1 MRGEGMRGPKR
12 ILVVASPVR
21 SRGCA
26 QIPDG
31 GVRSRREGEKVVIAI
46 ASPVRFRL
54 LRLANLTRHE
64 FTHSKGLEHEQMP
77 RDIEWAMGPL
87 PGWAKRFDRPGWPRH
102 LGRAPDQMSR
112 ARPA

>member
-26 QIPDG
+26 QIPDNG
-31 GVRSRREGEKVVIAI
+31 KEGEKVVIAI
-46 ASPVRFRL
+46 ASPARFRL

-64 FTHSKGLEHEQMP
+64 FTHSKGFEHEGMP
-77 RDIEWAMGPL
+77 RDVEWAVGPL
-87 PGWAKRFDRPGWPRH
+87 PAWAERFRAPYERGQWPRYR
-102 LGRAPDQMSR
+102 GRAPDQL
-112 ARPA
+112 